1 MVPIGK
7 IEISLQYRIICRT
20 FSLFRHEIIAKKSF
34 KTAVNGS
41 EEFTKII
48 NSVAKLYGKQRYK
61 NRLHLKAF
69 EEERGEK
76 HINFIQIFPVSCNIS
91 IISLVFHNSKF
102 MVKTCIG
109 TLVTY
114 NFGSNT

>member
-1 MVPIGK
+1 MVLIGK
-7 IEISLQYRIICRT
+7 IGNALHYKVKNISTSC
-20 FSLFRHEIIAKKSF
+20 SRHEIIAKKSF
-34 KTAVNGS
+34 KAAVNGS

-76 HINFIQIFPVSCNIS
+76 YINFIQIFPVSCKYLQNFHSIS
-91 IISLVFHNSKF
+91 QLKID
-102 MVKTCIG
+102 MV
-109 TLVTY
+109 V
-114 NFGSNT
+114 

>member
-7 IEISLQYRIICRT
+7 IETSLQYRIKCRT
-20 FSLFRHEIIAKKSF
+20 TPLFRHEIIAKKSF
-34 KTAVNGS
+34 KAAVNGS

-48 NSVAKLYGKQRYK
+48 NGVAKLYGKQRYK

-76 HINFIQIFPVSCNIS
+76 HINFIQIFPVSC
-91 IISLVFHNSKF
+91 K
-102 MVKTCIG
+102 C
-109 TLVTY
+109 
-114 NFGSNT
+114 